1 MSGAFAGPKL
11 EQTTKLQCAHCGLQT
26 GTDDPA
32 AWGYMQGSST
42 KRGDSSKRGSSEG
55 VNRDGVADSAPLVFC
70 CHGCMGAYALIH
82 GLGLE
87 DFYSLR
93 NLSERTPHPVRSV
106 RSSEVLRDL
115 REAGVQ
121 VETFSD
127 GLCKV
132 RLGVDGLHC
141 AACSWLIESVQPSI
155 DGLRSARV
163 RWSDASVE
171 LIYDPTKTEP
181 IHVADQL
188 SQLGYALRPWTPN
201 TQEDA
206 EQIAMQ
212 REHWKGIAI
221 AFFLAANAMWIG
233 ISLYAGEAT
242 GMTAAHAA
250 FLRWT
255 GAILGLLSA
264 AFPGRIFFKSAWH
277 SLKTRVPHV
286 DLPVA
291 IGLFVGTIGSFVG
304 AATDSSDVYFDSLAS
319 LVLLLRVG
327 RYIQYRAQYRSGLS
341 IAKLLRFQ
349 DMDAVRVSEDGAEI
363 TVPAYRLQRGD
374 LVRVLAGE
382 KVPADGVVERGESYL
397 QTAFLT
403 GESRPQSVAVG
414 GHVVGGT
421 LNLRSPLWV
430 RVQAA
435 AEESRLGQL
444 NELIRKA
451 SADRTPL
458 IQLADRVGGVFVW
471 VVLAIALFT
480 AFSWW
485 WLRGWQ
491 IALEH
496 TIALLTIAC
505 PCALALAAPLVI
517 TVALGR
523 AAREGIWIRDGNSL
537 ERLAK
542 PGTMW
547 FDKTGTLTTGDL
559 RVIHWDGPEWVLPS
573 IFAIESQSDHPVARA
588 LCAYVQ
594 PLVNWEIRGEVEA
607 TQVEQIYGLGIQGQ
621 VSSHH
626 GTHRVVLRGD
636 RSDDAGDSK
645 STTAYSAQDYSA
657 QMRVHAEVDGE
668 SVGTFVLG
676 DALRPSAAETLVKL
690 QQRGWQLGL
699 LSGDSAERVQS
710 FAEMMRRKG
719 VQWREVAGGV
729 SPEEKLKRIAAP
741 DVGTRVMVGDGIN
754 DAAALAIADVGI
766 AVRGPSEMSLRNAP
780 IYIGDDPL
788 TSLLRL
794 TDASKRAV
802 RGIYRCFAA
811 SLIYNA
817 ITISLAAS
825 GLIHPLLA
833 AIFMP
838 ISGITVLV
846 MAWSAKTFP
855 SVKGHS
861 AP

>member
-1 MSGAFAGPKL
+1 MSGALAGR
-11 EQTTKLQCAHCGLQT
+11 ESDSNTTLQCAHCGLQT
-26 GTDDPA
+26 RMDDPA
-32 AWGYMQGSST
+32 AWGYTRGEQQNESTAEASESQGM
-42 KRGDSSKRGSSEG
+42 
-55 VNRDGVADSAPLVFC
+55 VFC

-93 NLSERTPHPVRSV
+93 ELTEKNPHPVRHV

-115 REAGVQ
+115 EAAGVQ
-121 VETFSD
+121 VEAFSD
-127 GLCKV
+127 GLCRV

-155 DGLRSARV
+155 QGLRSARV

-171 LIYDPTKTEP
+171 LIYDPSKTHP
-181 IHVADQL
+181 KQVADHL
-188 SQLGYALRPWTPN
+188 SRLGYALRPWTLN

-206 EQIAMQ
+206 EQLAIQ
-212 REHWKGIAI
+212 REHWKGIAV

-242 GMTAAHAA
+242 GMASSHAL

-264 AFPGRIFFKSAWH
+264 LFPGRVFFLSAWQ
-277 SLKTRVPHV
+277 SLKARVPHV
-286 DLPVA
+286 DVPVA
-291 IGLFVGTIGSFVG
+291 IGLFVGTIGSFAG
-304 AATDSSDVYFDSLAS
+304 AALGSSDVYFDSLAS

-341 IAKLLRFQ
+341 ISKLLRFQ
-349 DMDAVRVSEDGAEI
+349 EMDAVRISEDGSET
-363 TVPAYRLQRGD
+363 TVPAYRLQCGD
-374 LVRVLAGE
+374 MVRVLAGE

-403 GESRPQSVAVG
+403 GESRPRSVAVG
-414 GHVVGGT
+414 EDVIGGT

-430 RVQAA
+430 RVRATAA
-435 AEESRLGQL
+435 DSRLGKL
-444 NELIRKA
+444 NELIRQA

-458 IQLADRVGGVFVW
+458 IQLADRVGGVFVL
-471 VVLAIALFT
+471 VVLAIALGT
-480 AFSWW
+480 AITWW
-485 WLRGWQ
+485 MISGWQ

-537 ERLAK
+537 ERLAN
-542 PGTMW
+542 PGTIW

-559 RVIHWDGPEWVLPS
+559 RVIGWDGPDWVLPGV
-573 IFAIESQSDHPVARA
+573 FAIESQSDHPVARS
-588 LCAYVQ
+588 LCAYLQ
-594 PLVNWEIRGEVEA
+594 PLVARESQLLVKA
-607 TQVEQIYGLGIQGQ
+607 SQVEQIYGLGVQGI
-621 VSSHH
+621 VCSHH
-626 GTHRVVLRGD
+626 RTNRFLLRGD
-636 RSDDAGDSK
+636 RSDLSSCSQSQVVGAVGSCEVGE
-645 STTAYSAQDYSA
+645 YSA
-657 QMRVHAEVDGE
+657 QMRVRVEVDGE
-668 SVGTFVLG
+668 LVGVFILG
-676 DALRPSAAETLVKL
+676 DALRPGVVETLVKL
-690 QQRGWQLGL
+690 QEMGWEVGL
-699 LSGDSAERVQS
+699 LSGDSVERVHA
-710 FAEMMRRKG
+710 FAELTRRKG
-719 VQWREVAGGV
+719 VTWKEVIGGV
-729 SPEEKLKRIAAP
+729 SPEEKLQRIAEP
-741 DVGTRVMVGDGIN
+741 DARPRVMVGDGVN

-766 AVRGPSEMSLRNAP
+766 AIRGPSEISLRNAP
-780 IYIGDDPL
+780 IYIGEDPL
-788 TSLLRL
+788 GSLLRL
-794 TDASKRAV
+794 IDASKRTV
-802 RGIYRCFAA
+802 WGIYRCFAA
-811 SLIYNA
+811 SLIYNT

-838 ISGITVLV
+838 ISGITVLI
-846 MAWSAKTFP
+846 MAWSAQTFP
-855 SVKGHS
+855 PITKKGSEH
-861 AP
+861 

>member
-1 MSGAFAGPKL
+1 MSGALASGESGCK
-11 EQTTKLQCAHCGLQT
+11 TTLRCAHCGLQT
-26 GTDDPA
+26 RTDDPA
-32 AWGYMQGSST
+32 AWGYT
-42 KRGDSSKRGSSEG
+42 RGDLQGELK
-55 VNRDGVADSAPLVFC
+55 DSATDSQGKVFC
-70 CHGCMGAYALIH
+70 CQGCMGAYALIH

-93 NLSERTPHPVRSV
+93 DLSEKSPHPVRRI

-115 REAGVQ
+115 EAAGVQ
-121 VETFSD
+121 VEAFSD
-127 GLCKV
+127 GLCRV

-155 DGLRSARV
+155 EGLRSARV

-171 LIYDPTKTEP
+171 LIYDPSKTQP
-181 IHVADQL
+181 KQVADHL
-188 SQLGYALRPWTPN
+188 SRLGYVLRPWMPHTE
-201 TQEDA
+201 EDT
-206 EQIAMQ
+206 EQLAMQ
-212 REHWKGIAI
+212 REHWKGIAV

-242 GMTAAHAA
+242 GMAESHAV

-264 AFPGRIFFKSAWH
+264 LYPGRIFFQSAWQ

-286 DLPVA
+286 DVPVA

-304 AATDSSDVYFDSLAS
+304 AARGSSDVYFDSLAS

-341 IAKLLRFQ
+341 ISKLLRFQ
-349 DMDAVRVSEDGAEI
+349 DMDALRISGDGAET

-403 GESRPQSVAVG
+403 GESRPQRVSVG
-414 GHVVGGT
+414 GEVIGGT

-435 AEESRLGQL
+435 AEKSRLGQL
-444 NELIRKA
+444 NELIRQA

-458 IQLADRVGGVFVW
+458 IRLADRVGGIFVW
-471 VVLAIALFT
+471 VVLVIAIGT
-480 AFSWW
+480 ATSWW
-485 WLRGWQ
+485 MISGWQ
-491 IALEH
+491 TAIEH

-542 PGTMW
+542 PGTIW

-559 RVIHWDGPEWVLPS
+559 RVIHWDGPAWVLPGVL
-573 IFAIESQSDHPVARA
+573 ALESQSDHPVARA
-588 LCAYVQ
+588 LCAYLQ
-594 PLVNWEIRGEVEA
+594 PLVGQESQIGVK
-607 TQVEQIYGLGIQGQ
+607 TSQVEQIYGLGLQGI
-621 VSSHH
+621 VLSHE
-626 GTHRVVLRGD
+626 RMNRFLLRGE
-636 RSDDAGDSK
+636 RSDSSVAFLSESVGSVRDDS
-645 STTAYSAQDYSA
+645 TL
-657 QMRVHAEVDGE
+657 MRVTVEVDGE
-668 SVGTFVLG
+668 PVGVFMLG
-676 DALRPSAAETLVKL
+676 DALRPGVVETLINL
-690 QQRGWQLGL
+690 QQMGWEVGL
-699 LSGDSAERVQS
+699 LSGDSVERVHA
-710 FAEMMRRKG
+710 FAEMMGRKG
-719 VQWREVAGGV
+719 VKWKEVAGGV
-729 SPEEKLKRIAAP
+729 SPEEKLQRIARP
-741 DVGTRVMVGDGIN
+741 DVGPRVMVGDGVN

-766 AVRGPSEMSLRNAP
+766 AVRGPSEISLRNAP
-780 IYIGDDPL
+780 IYIGEDPL
-788 TSLLRL
+788 SGLLRL
-794 TDASKRAV
+794 IDASKRTV
-802 RGIYRCFAA
+802 SGIYRCFAA
-811 SLIYNA
+811 SLIYNT

-838 ISGITVLV
+838 ISGITVLI

-855 SVKGHS
+855 
-861 AP
+861 PRTN